1 MAPHYLP
8 SFVRKD
14 SLKRP
19 KLDQHFSSR
28 SQLSLA
34 TPTSE
39 KASPF
44 SPADST
50 STRNRRKGSISSLSP
65 NAQSPNDSPP
75 SSDQEAK
82 SAVTL
87 SPGSGFGWGK
97 VIRDGKLLS
106 VSTLVGGSRVQ
117 NASPPIDSPPAPIR
131 RLDSTSRLNELRELM
146 KAEPE
151 GGLDY

>member
-14 SLKRP
+14 SLKRA

-34 TPTSE
+34 TPTSD
-39 KASPF
+39 KGAQISP
-44 SPADST
+44 SDST
-50 STRNRRKGSISSLSP
+50 TSRTRKGSTTSFGVNSHSRSASP
-65 NAQSPNDSPP
+65 
-75 SSDQEAK
+75 SDQEGK

-87 SPGSGFGWGK
+87 TPGSGFGWGK
-97 VIRDGKLLS
+97 IIREGKLLS
-106 VSTLVGGSRVQ
+106 VSTLVGSKVQ
-117 NASPPIDSPPAPIR
+117 TPSPPVELHPAPIR

>member
-19 KLDQHFSSR
+19 KLDQQFSSK

-39 KASPF
+39 RGNPFGPDGSPV
-44 SPADST
+44 SSK
-50 STRNRRKGSISSLSP
+50 NKKGSTTTLAERSNSP
-65 NAQSPNDSPP
+65 DGA
-75 SSDQEAK
+75 EGK
-82 SAVTL
+82 SGVTL
-87 SPGSGFGWGK
+87 TPGSGFGWGK
-97 VIRDGKLLS
+97 VIREGRLLS
-106 VSTLVGGSRVQ
+106 VSTLVGGTKIQ
-117 NASPPIDSPPAPIR
+117 PAAPPVEPPAPIR
-131 RLDSTSRLNELRELM
+131 RLDSTSRLTELRELM
-146 KAEPE
+146 RAEPE